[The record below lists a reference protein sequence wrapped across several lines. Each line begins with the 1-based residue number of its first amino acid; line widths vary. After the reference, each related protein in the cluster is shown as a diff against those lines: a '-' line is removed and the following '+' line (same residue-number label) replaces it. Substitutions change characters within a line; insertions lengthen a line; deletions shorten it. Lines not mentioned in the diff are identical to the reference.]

1 MSSGP
6 DAIHRVVPYL
16 QDPEWRITS
25 PASGGYNDGRWH
37 ATSRDIDL
45 SASTLD
51 ALLDQLDWFLA
62 S

>member
-25 PASGGYNDGRWH
+25 PASGGYND

>member
-1 MSSGP
+1 MHAEELAKTIDHTLLQP
-6 DAIHRVVPYL
+6 D
-16 QDPEWRITS
+16 
-25 PASGGYNDGRWH
+25 